1 MIALA
6 ANMAR
11 LAGVGRID
19 EYDRH
24 ANGQR
29 FVGDELPQLVERPAF
44 LMVAILLS
52 ALAALTN
59 AGQVFQGNRSAGFP
73 SKVYQPS
80 ADDVVDVGGV
90 FPFAAGQPFQEATR
104 LLRAFA
110 LNGSPD
116 FGVVFAEPVYLLSFV
131 DIAVRIDSHAPPSQ
145 IDAKDF
151 LRLHWFGRNAFD
163 LNVQEVAS
171 ITALDE
177 HCTGGKLALERC
189 LLSFAELGF
198 QTLPRVEQ
206 GQGEGPI
213 PFAEGEDALVVI
225 NTGRGERRVH
235 LLFDFEGGADTGD
248 SADGQVGRQAE
259 LFAERSVGFLLH
271 LDLVGRV
278 DTSGNFGN
286 VIASMGENLQ
296 GGVDFHRL
304 FGRGIE
310 LADDGSDSLHT
321 RDCITRIVH
330 IQGWRRRKERG

>member
-1 MIALA
+1 MAALA
-6 ANMAR
+6 ATMAS
-11 LAGVGRID
+11 LTGVSRID

-24 ANGQR
+24 ASGQR
-29 FVGDELPQLVERPAF
+29 FVGDELPQLVERPTF
-44 LMVAILLS
+44 LAIAVL
-52 ALAALTN
+52 LAALGPLAN
-59 AGQVFQGNRSAGFP
+59 ASQFLKCDCP
-73 SKVYQPS
+73 SGPQSEVHETA
-80 ADDVVDVGGV
+80 ADDVVDMGGV

-104 LLRAFA
+104 LLRAFP

-131 DIAVRIDSHAPPSQ
+131 DIAIRIDSHASPSQ

-151 LRLHWFGRNAFD
+151 PRLHWFGRNAFD

-177 HCTGGKLALERC
+177 HGTGGRLPLERC

-235 LLFDFEGGADTGD
+235 LLFDFEGGADAGN

-278 DTSGNFGN
+278 DTSGNFGDA
-286 VIASMGENLQ
+286 IASMGEDLQ
-296 GGVDFHRL
+296 GGVDFRRL

-310 LADDGSDSLHT
+310 LADDGSDSFHT

-330 IQGWRRRKERG
+330 IQGW